1 MNENV
6 TLCRLYGMLNEVMFY
21 SQSFRMALP
30 EDPTVV
36 NVTLNL
42 RGITHIK
49 NQGEIGLDISFQI
62 NWTDTRIELDQKLS
76 GGLVG

>member
-1 MNENV
+1 ME
-6 TLCRLYGMLNEVMFY
+6 
-21 SQSFRMALP
+21 LP

-62 NWTDTRIELDQKLS
+62 NWTDSRIQLDQKLS